1 MSVLDRR
8 DRQSLVRAL
17 EAMDRQCDLLGFVNS
32 RKCCQEFLKQ
42 LTDIAW
48 HSDASRSE
56 AIAGGTAP
64 PSMPNEIPLQTFQQV
79 YAQMRLIFGFLREE
93 MATVKMVVI
102 KQEKVQFF
110 EQDALFGAAVKNA
123 ASVELNAEIRAA
135 GNCLAADLNTAA
147 VFHLMRIVE
156 LGMRALAP
164 QLKVKLSKHQI
175 SQATWSKL
183 IAVMDDEI
191 RQAQDPKNKP
201 GHKALKPGQR
211 RFYRGLILS
220 INSFKD
226 LWRNDVMHT
235 RGNYTG
241 VDAEG
246 VFGHV
251 KAFIAIL
258 ASNGVPLK

>member
-1 MSVLDRR
+1 
-8 DRQSLVRAL
+8 
-17 EAMDRQCDLLGFVNS
+17 
-32 RKCCQEFLKQ
+32 
-42 LTDIAW
+42 
-48 HSDASRSE
+48 
-56 AIAGGTAP
+56 
-64 PSMPNEIPLQTFQQV
+64 MPNEIPLQTFQQV